1 MHEVDN
7 SSVTLHQQGGEQ
19 MLFQK
24 IQTRFIFPAI
34 RAVVRGRQRVVIG
47 LVSVLAT
54 LLIAGQAPAQQAGP
68 WSKLKPIPQG
78 EEEVYG
84 TAAGGK
90 LYVLGGLGAFPGWE
104 PKQMLWT
111 YDPASDQWTKLPS
124 IPEGIHHP
132 GFAAVGNKLY
142 SIGGFLIARPAVG
155 LPAWVP
161 TNSVWIFD
169 VTTNTWSKGPPLPTA
184 RGALTATAVGTKIYA
199 IGGAKN
205 PSYSTPELRP
215 TVPVENVATNEVYD
229 TTTNTWSSVRPMLTA
244 RNHHGA
250 ALIDGKIYVVGGR
263 VGSTFIIGL
272 STNVS
277 THEVYDVAKNTW
289 SSVLGVPTARSGV
302 GTAVLNGR
310 LHVLGG
316 EAYLNDLVGT
326 YRTHEAYDPRTNN
339 WERLPPM
346 PTPRHGLAV
355 AEIGGKIYAVS
366 GSNVA
371 GGGGPHEGVNVNEV
385 YDPK

>member
-7 SSVTLHQQGGEQ
+7 SSVTLHQQGGGEQ
-19 MLFQK
+19 MLFQQ
-24 IQTRFIFPAI
+24 IQTRFMFPAI
-34 RAVVRGRQRVVIG
+34 RAVVRGRQWVVIG

-54 LLIAGQAPAQQAGP
+54 LLIAGQAPAQQAGR

-90 LYVLGGLGAFPGWE
+90 LYVLGGLGIFPGWE
-104 PKQMLWT
+104 PKQMLWS
-111 YDPASDQWTKLPS
+111 YDPASDEWTKLPS

-142 SIGGFLIARPAVG
+142 SIGGFTIARPAVG

-169 VTTNTWSKGPPLPTA
+169 VTTNTWSKGPFLPTA

-199 IGGAKN
+199 IGGARN

-229 TTTNTWSSVRPMLTA
+229 TTTNTWSSVRSMLTA

-277 THEVYDVAKNTW
+277 THEVYDVAKDTW

-310 LHVLGG
+310 LLGG

-326 YRTHEAYDPRTNN
+326 YRTHEAFDPRTNS

>member
-1 MHEVDN
+1 MGVR
-7 SSVTLHQQGGEQ
+7 VT
-19 MLFQK
+19 
-24 IQTRFIFPAI
+24 
-34 RAVVRGRQRVVIG
+34 VG
-47 LVSVLAT
+47 LVLVMT
-54 LLIAGQAPAQQAGP
+54 MLLVAGP
-68 WSKLKPIPQG
+68 ALAQGKWSQLKPIPQG

-90 LYVLGGLGAFPGWE
+90 MYVLGGLGAFPGWE
-104 PKQMLWT
+104 PKMMLWSF
-111 YDPASDQWTKLPS
+111 DPATSEWKRFAS

-132 GFAAVGNKLY
+132 GFAAVGGKLY
-142 SIGGFLIARPAVG
+142 SIGGFTIARPAGGG

-161 TNSVWIFD
+161 SNSVWIYD
-169 VTTNTWSKGPPLPTA
+169 TAANAWSKGTPVPTP
-184 RGALTATAVGTKIYA
+184 RGALSATAIGTKIYA
-199 IGGAKN
+199 IGGARN

-215 TVPVENVATNEVYD
+215 SVPVENVATNEDYD
-229 TTTNTWSSVRPMLTA
+229 TETNTWTLARPMLTA

-263 VGSTFIIGL
+263 IGSTFIIGL
-272 STNVS
+272 SNNVS
-277 THEVYDVAKNTW
+277 TNEVYDVAKDTW
-289 SSVLGVPTARSGV
+289 ASVLGMPTPRSGV
-302 GTAVLNGR
+302 GVAVLNGR
-310 LHVLGG
+310 MHVLGG

-326 YRTHEAYDPRTNN
+326 YKTHEAYDPKTNA

-355 AEIGGKIYAVS
+355 GEIGGKMYAIS

-385 YDPK
+385 YDPAAK

>member
-1 MHEVDN
+1 MMAAV
-7 SSVTLHQQGGEQ
+7 
-19 MLFQK
+19 
-24 IQTRFIFPAI
+24 
-34 RAVVRGRQRVVIG
+34 AVVTGV
-47 LVSVLAT
+47 LV
-54 LLIAGQAPAQQAGP
+54 AGP
-68 WSKLKPIPQG
+68 AFAQGKWNSLKPIPQG

-90 LYVLGGLGAFPGWE
+90 LYVLGGLGVFPGWE
-104 PKQMLWT
+104 PKRMVWS
-111 YDPASDQWTKLPS
+111 YDPATDEWTKLPDV
-124 IPEGIHHP
+124 PEGMHHP
-132 GFAAVGNKLY
+132 GLAAVGDKLY
-142 SIGGFLIARPAVG
+142 WIGGFTIARPAGGG

-161 TNSVWIFD
+161 SSSVWIYD
-169 VTTNTWSKGPPLPTA
+169 IKTKSWSKGPNLPTP
-184 RGALTATAVGTKIYA
+184 RGALTATVVGTKIYA

-205 PSYSTPELRP
+205 PEYSTPELRP
-215 TVPVENVATNEVYD
+215 TVPVENVATNEVFD
-229 TTTNTWSSVRPMLTA
+229 TATGSWSSVAPMLTA

-263 VGSTFIIGL
+263 IGSTFIIGL
-272 STNVS
+272 SNNVS
-277 THEVYDVAKNTW
+277 TNEVYDVAKNTW
-289 SSVLGVPTARSGV
+289 SSVLGMPTPRSGV

-326 YRTHEAYDPRTNN
+326 YRTHEAFDPKTNS
-339 WERLPPM
+339 WQRLPPM

-355 AEIGGKIYAVS
+355 GEIGGKIYAVS

-371 GGGGPHEGVNVNEV
+371 GGGGPHEGVKVNEV

>member
-1 MHEVDN
+1 M
-7 SSVTLHQQGGEQ
+7 
-19 MLFQK
+19 
-24 IQTRFIFPAI
+24 
-34 RAVVRGRQRVVIG
+34 RARLITG
-47 LVSVLAT
+47 LIWVLAT
-54 LLIAGQAPAQQAGP
+54 LLIAGQAAAQQGGR

-84 TAAGGK
+84 TADGGK
-90 LYVLGGLGAFPGWE
+90 LYVLGGLGVFPGWE
-104 PKQMLWT
+104 PKQMLWS

-142 SIGGFLIARPAVG
+142 SIGGFTIARPAGGG

-169 VTTNTWSKGPPLPTA
+169 VATNTWSKGPSLPTA
-184 RGALTATAVGTKIYA
+184 RGALTATAVGNKIYA
-199 IGGAKN
+199 IGGARN

-229 TTTNTWSSVRPMLTA
+229 TTTNTWTSARPMLTA

-250 ALIDGKIYVVGGR
+250 ALIGGKIYVVGGR

-277 THEVYDVAKNTW
+277 TNEAYDVASDTW
-289 SSVLGVPTARSGV
+289 SSVFGVPTARSGV
-302 GTAVLNGR
+302 GVAVLNGR
-310 LHVLGG
+310 MHVLGG

-326 YRTHEAYDPRTNN
+326 YRTHEAYDPRTKS

-355 AEIGGKIYAVS
+355 AEIGGRIYAVS